1 MFKLFDMEGSV
12 YKILT
17 VGYNLL
23 LLNLLMIVT
32 SLPILTIGPS
42 IAAAISLINEND
54 NGSVVFT
61 VKRYRYF
68 FKKHFKKGMQLLGV
82 QLGIIIVFIG
92 LLLNL
97 EAIPLVQLMII
108 ILFSL
113 ALLVTS
119 TFYHILVN
127 YLDIAI
133 NKVLSVGVIIALKF
147 TGISALSFTVPII
160 ALLIPIFLP
169 KLIYPYVLVVF
180 SVTLY
185 IQHYLLKIPLNRI
198 QIEEDWSLQN
208 D

>member
-1 MFKLFDMEGSV
+1 MYKLFDMEGSV

-23 LLNLLMIVT
+23 LLNLLIIVT

-61 VKRYRYF
+61 VKRYLYF
-68 FKKHFKKGMQLLGV
+68 FKKHLIKGMQLLGV

-92 LLLNL
+92 LLLIL

-127 YLDIAI
+127 YLNIAI

-147 TGISALSFTVPII
+147 TGIATLSFTVPII
-160 ALLIPIFLP
+160 SLLIPIFLP
-169 KLIYPYVLVVF
+169 KLIFPYVLVVF
-180 SVTLY
+180 SVSLY